1 MHPRD
6 TLAMGTG
13 HHPAQQHGRRTV
25 MLALLALGAIAGA
38 LIVSGCPGDDEDG
51 RIRRANLNG
60 SQERPQPVTTAATG
74 SVALTINPDRTRID
88 YTLITA
94 GPFTSN
100 VTQSHIHIGS
110 ADVAGSIVLFF
121 CTNLTPPANV
131 PRPQACPTTGGTIS
145 GFLTADDFIP
155 SSASAIAAGTG
166 AGTFADAVANILR
179 GNAYANVHTVTNG
192 SGEIRGQLVQ

>member
-6 TLAMGTG
+6 LCGAGRG
-13 HHPAQQHGRRTV
+13 DHPGQRLGGRTV
-25 MLALLALGAIAGA
+25 ILYLIALSVIAGA
-38 LIVSGCPGDDEDG
+38 LIVSGCSGDDEDG
-51 RIRRANLNG
+51 RIRSANLNG
-60 SQERPQPVTTAATG
+60 SQERPQAVTTAATG
-74 SVALTINPDRTRID
+74 SVALTINPDQTRID

-100 VTQSHIHIGS
+100 VTQAHIHIGS

-145 GFLTADDFIP
+145 GFLTAGDFIP

-192 SGEIRGQLVQ
+192 GGEIRGQLTH